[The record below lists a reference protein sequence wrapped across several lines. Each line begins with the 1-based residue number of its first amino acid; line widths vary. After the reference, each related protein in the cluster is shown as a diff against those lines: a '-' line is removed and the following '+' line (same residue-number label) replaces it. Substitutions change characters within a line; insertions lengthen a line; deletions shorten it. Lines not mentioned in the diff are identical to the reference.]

1 MAQAGR
7 ITIFRA
13 MNSDTNT
20 FIKAQGGGGL
30 MVLVRER
37 RKIVLCSNT
46 RRWWLCINLVS
57 AKLISECIFIP
68 SHSLLLLFSESCIQC
83 IGKSLHTLRA
93 TLLRT
98 NDHTQHSQT
107 FFFFFFS
114 DGDFR
119 SKRSVCR
126 LCVCAGGRI
135 DKHGPGVVHQR
146 EGGKSFATHTHIC
159 NNQASVRLDSPTVA
173 VIEKE
178 GDEINV

>member
-1 MAQAGR
+1 
-7 ITIFRA
+7 

-83 IGKSLHTLRA
+83 IGKKPPHSARLSSERTTTQHTS
-93 TLLRT
+93 
-98 NDHTQHSQT
+98 QHSQT